1 MWVQRKADRI
11 AALKIFQTTDYIKN
25 TTLLHKHKQK
35 QTSMTGTALSLSSAD
50 CIKRSLPTSP
60 AISSFAVNDMSLI
73 VAKGQ

>member
-1 MWVQRKADRI
+1 MWVQRKAERI

-25 TTLLHKHKQK
+25 TTLLHKQK
-35 QTSMTGTALSLSSAD
+35 QTSMTGTALSLSSAV

-60 AISSFAVNDMSLI
+60 AITSFAINDMSLI